1 MKILMVSSFLPYPL
15 YSGGNIRLY
24 NLIKNLSK
32 THEITLICEKRIN
45 QKEEDIKNV
54 EKICR
59 KVYAVERKKQWS
71 AVNVFKT
78 AVSSNPFLIT
88 GHKSS
93 EMKKIIEK
101 LLSEEKFDLIHV
113 ETFYVM
119 QNLPAGLLRNE
130 ASKAGLPKTKVP
142 TLLVEHNIEY
152 KVYKRYADKASLI
165 LKPILLID
173 VAKIKR
179 AEEYYWKKAD
189 KLVAVSVAEA
199 NQMKRGDV
207 EVVPNGVDTN
217 KFSLK
222 KLQNIEEKSEKK
234 VLFIGDFKWVQN
246 RDSIVYIIKNIWPQ
260 VIYKN
265 KNKSNLKLWVVGK
278 NIPEG
283 IRKLEDPTIIF
294 DENAPNETE
303 LIFSEAD
310 LLLSPIRVGGGT
322 NFKILES
329 MASGTPVLT
338 TPLGNEG
345 LEANKDQ
352 IVICEKPEEF
362 SNKITEILS
371 DNYLYEKISR
381 NGRKFVEE
389 NFDWK
394 QISQK
399 LDNIYMSLV
408 K

>member
-142 TLLVEHNIEY
+142 TLLV
-152 KVYKRYADKASLI
+152 
-165 LKPILLID
+165 
-173 VAKIKR
+173 
-179 AEEYYWKKAD
+179 
-189 KLVAVSVAEA
+189 
-199 NQMKRGDV
+199 
-207 EVVPNGVDTN
+207 
-217 KFSLK
+217 
-222 KLQNIEEKSEKK
+222 
-234 VLFIGDFKWVQN
+234 
-246 RDSIVYIIKNIWPQ
+246 
-260 VIYKN
+260 
-265 KNKSNLKLWVVGK
+265 
-278 NIPEG
+278 
-283 IRKLEDPTIIF
+283 
-294 DENAPNETE
+294 
-303 LIFSEAD
+303 
-310 LLLSPIRVGGGT
+310 
-322 NFKILES
+322 
-329 MASGTPVLT
+329 
-338 TPLGNEG
+338 
-345 LEANKDQ
+345 
-352 IVICEKPEEF
+352 
-362 SNKITEILS
+362 
-371 DNYLYEKISR
+371 
-381 NGRKFVEE
+381 
-389 NFDWK
+389 
-394 QISQK
+394 
-399 LDNIYMSLV
+399 
-408 K
+408 